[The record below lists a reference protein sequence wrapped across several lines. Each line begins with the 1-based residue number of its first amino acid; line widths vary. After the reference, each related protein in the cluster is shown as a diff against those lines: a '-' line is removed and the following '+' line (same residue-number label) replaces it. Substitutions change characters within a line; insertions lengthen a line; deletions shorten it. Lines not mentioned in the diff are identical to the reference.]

1 MEECGYP
8 KFSEIPKGVG
18 VVAKTPKIRPTP
30 DSERSYTL
38 KDVRLPTIEIECIR
52 CEHVDSFERKAAV
65 AKFGASVSFSRLRRR
80 LAMGCDRLC
89 HPDGDLCE
97 MGFRCLSRYADG

>member
-1 MEECGYP
+1 M
-8 KFSEIPKGVG
+8 
-18 VVAKTPKIRPTP
+18 AKTPKIRPTL
-30 DSERSYTL
+30 DSERSHML

-52 CEHVDSFERKAAV
+52 CERVDSLERKAVV
-65 AKFGASVSFSRLRRR
+65 AKFGASVSFSKLRRR

-97 MGFRCLSRYADG
+97 MRFRCLQSLDADG